1 MCEILS
7 LELGELELALPEIGL
22 DLTITGFEPAEID
35 AVFVSLEANVTNP
48 ADDAPE
54 LAEGPAVS
62 FEGAVFE
69 PGRRRLLV
77 GDARDEAAYAELMRL
92 GQE

>member
-1 MCEILS
+1 MS
-7 LELGELELALPEIGL
+7 LQP
-22 DLTITGFEPAEID
+22 D
-35 AVFVSLEANVTNP
+35 VTNP

-92 GQE
+92 GRIMPVKVAFIAANTSLSLSSSTAMRPT